1 MNNNIINILEDFWL
15 TQKESKIFIF
25 LYQYGKKPA
34 STIARSIGDER
45 TNTYKSLQKLV
56 RNWFISEIVK
66 DNTKLFFIADKKVFQ
81 HKLESEIEEIENKK
95 NNLSILE
102 NKFEEIG
109 KESFSWK
116 PNVVFFEWVD
126 WIKTFY
132 EDIITQSS
140 EKWYKVIKFFA
151 SNTLENK
158 WANKFWEYSPDFI
171 EKLKKKKILL
181 DIFLGNWISVLEEIV
196 KSQDMWWLSDLP
208 AQNSSIQMFIFWDFV
223 YTVIFKDIPYWIKM
237 ESEEYANIIH
247 FLFKKVEVKK

>member
-1 MNNNIINILEDFWL
+1 MNNNIIKILEDFWL
-15 TQKESKIFIF
+15 TKKESKIFIF

-66 DNTKLFFIADKKVFQ
+66 DNTKLFFIADKNIFT
-81 HKLESEIEEIENKK
+81 HKLNSEIEEIDNKK
-95 NNLSILE
+95 KSLNILE
-102 NKFEEIG
+102 KEFEELE
-109 KESFSWK
+109 KQSFSGK
-116 PNVVFFEWVD
+116 PNMVFFEWVD

-132 EDIITQSS
+132 EDIITQAN
-140 EKWYKVIKFFA
+140 EKWYKIIKFFA

-158 WANKFWEYSPDFI
+158 WANKFWEYAPDFI
-171 EKLKKKKILL
+171 EKLKKKDIWV
-181 DIFLGNWISVLEEIV
+181 DIFLGNGVSILEEIV
-196 KSQDMWWLSDLP
+196 KSRDIEWLSELP

-237 ESEEYANIIH
+237 ESEEYANIMH
-247 FLFKKVEVKK
+247 FLFKKIEVKK